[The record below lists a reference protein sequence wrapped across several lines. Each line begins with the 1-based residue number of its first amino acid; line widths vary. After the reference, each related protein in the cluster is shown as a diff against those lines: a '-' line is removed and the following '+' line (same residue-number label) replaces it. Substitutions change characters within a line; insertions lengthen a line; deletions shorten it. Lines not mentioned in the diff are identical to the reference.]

1 MKTTIKRKFI
11 VFINR
16 REVLRNFFFQFDW
29 YKKINRP
36 DYCEWIKY
44 DDRTIIP
51 KHHPYGDCWIIP
63 KGAGYLKYCPYC
75 MKLIQ
80 Y

>member
-1 MKTTIKRKFI
+1 MVEERDK
-11 VFINR
+11 
-16 REVLRNFFFQFDW
+16 
-29 YKKINRP
+29 
-36 DYCEWIKY
+36 DYAQDDACKEKEIGGEKWIKY

-63 KGAGYLKYCPYC
+63 KGSGYLKYCPYC